1 MPFMDNIEA
10 SDQQHA
16 ERPIGKK
23 HGLMVGTAYMAGS
36 VLGVVFHIGVLLYC
50 QCRLDTWVKRLAFRE
65 EFLSHAVF
73 VFSPLS
79 YFFLSVSFLA
89 CLYWKKRA
97 MFLAICIV
105 LFLAQSAAA
114 LFLSLSFPPALFILT
129 LFLFLI
135 GGLIA
140 PLAPSTKATAIALAL
155 VFQYIG
161 TPNIDD
167 ASIRSVV
174 SRVHS
179 DMRSLAMAIEA
190 YCVDTGAYSAWTTQP
205 NKRVDFRSSVS
216 LPSFLRYEKGGAMTL
231 TTPTSYITS
240 YPIDPFRKDREKSRT
255 FAYWAPAGGWIL
267 LSAGPN
273 CVFDMD
279 FETLKKVYDP
289 TRRNPTPEL
298 LALTYDPTNGAVSAG
313 DIWRVMQ

>member
-23 HGLMVGTAYMAGS
+23 HGLMPGTAYMAGS

-79 YFFLSVSFLA
+79 LFFLSVSFLA
-89 CLYWKKRA
+89 CLYWRKRA
-97 MFLAICIV
+97 MYLAICIV
-105 LFLAQSAAA
+105 LFLAQSASA

-140 PLAPSTKATAIALAL
+140 PLAPSTKAIAIALAVL
-155 VFQYIG
+155 IQYIAM
-161 TPNIDD
+161 PNIDD
-167 ASIRSVV
+167 ASIRSAV
-174 SRVHS
+174 SRVQS
-179 DMRSLAMAIEA
+179 DMRSLATAVEA
-190 YCVDTGAYSAWTTQP
+190 YCVDTGAYPSWTAEP
-205 NKRVDFRSSVS
+205 GKRLAFRSDAP
-216 LPSFLRYEKGGAMTL
+216 LPSFRRYEEGGAMSL
-231 TTPTSYITS
+231 TTPVSFITR
-240 YPIDPFRKDREKSRT
+240 YPSDPFHKDGEDRT
-255 FAYWAPAGGWIL
+255 FSYYAPDDLGWIL

-273 CVFDMD
+273 CVFDVD

-289 TRRNPTPEL
+289 ARENPTPEL

>member
-1 MPFMDNIEA
+1 M
-10 SDQQHA
+10 
-16 ERPIGKK
+16 
-23 HGLMVGTAYMAGS
+23 Y
-36 VLGVVFHIGVLLYC
+36 
-50 QCRLDTWVKRLAFRE
+50 
-65 EFLSHAVF
+65 
-73 VFSPLS
+73 
-79 YFFLSVSFLA
+79 
-89 CLYWKKRA
+89 
-97 MFLAICIV
+97 LAICIV
-105 LFLAQSAAA
+105 LFLAQSASA

-140 PLAPSTKATAIALAL
+140 PLAPSTKPIAIALAL

-167 ASIRSVV
+167 ASIRSAV

-179 DMRSLAMAIEA
+179 DMRSLAMAIEV
-190 YCVDTGAYSAWTTQP
+190 YCVDTGTYPAWTAEP
-205 NKRVDFRSSVS
+205 EKRLAFRSSAP
-216 LPSFLRYEKGGAMTL
+216 LPSFRRYEKGGVMTL
-231 TTPTSYITS
+231 TTPVSFITR
-240 YPIDPFRKDREKSRT
+240 YPSDPFHKDGEDRMFSC
-255 FAYWAPAGGWIL
+255 YAPDDLGWIL

-289 TRRNPTPEL
+289 ARENPTPEL
-298 LALTYDPTNGAVSAG
+298 LLLTYDPTNGAVSAG